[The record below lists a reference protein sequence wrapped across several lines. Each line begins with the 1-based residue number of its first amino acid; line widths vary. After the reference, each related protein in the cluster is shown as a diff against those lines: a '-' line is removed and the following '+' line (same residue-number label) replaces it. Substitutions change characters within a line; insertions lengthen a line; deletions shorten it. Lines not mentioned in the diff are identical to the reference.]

1 MDIWESIE
9 FGAHAVRLKLAA
21 SKSPQEIQRLGRS
34 RLAQLVHYARAKSEY
49 WREKLEQFCAKYAF
63 IDSPRGIGLMRA
75 VNVKHD
81 LASTIVQQALEH
93 GLLLNS
99 TSPATLRMVPPLIL
113 TKGDLDEAAELLDRT
128 LADVAAMPIAN
139 A

>member
-1 MDIWESIE
+1 
-9 FGAHAVRLKLAA
+9 V
-21 SKSPQEIQRLGRS
+21 
-34 RLAQLVHYARAKSEY
+34 
-49 WREKLEQFCAKYAF
+49 KYPF

-75 VNVKHD
+75 VHVKHE
-81 LASTIVQQALEH
+81 LAPVIVQRALEH

-99 TSPATLRMVPPLIL
+99 TSPDTLRMVPPLIL

-128 LADVAAMPIAN
+128 LADVAEMPIAS